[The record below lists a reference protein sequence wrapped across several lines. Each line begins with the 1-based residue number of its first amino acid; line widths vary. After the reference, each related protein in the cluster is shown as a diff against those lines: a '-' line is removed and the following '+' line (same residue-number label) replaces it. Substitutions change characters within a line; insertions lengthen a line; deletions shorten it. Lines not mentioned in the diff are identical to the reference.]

1 MTYTG
6 LRQSVFVH
14 SLAISNDNIDNLR
27 DELHVCSEI
36 DSLGVNGHE
45 ETGVTSFVQEAC
57 AAVSAPDG
65 SYAVMEK
72 NAELQNLN
80 SYFSRPVSL
89 NRSTIS
95 TNRSVMY
102 TKEVTALS
110 SLFPRFTDRVLGAYG
125 MRYTMVFTL
134 QVAATPFHQGVLAMA
149 FQYGEISLNNVI
161 NSVTRFTNL
170 PHVRLD
176 LSSETMVQLR
186 VPFLYTHEFM
196 PIADAT
202 GGPYGTI
209 GVSNLTRMPSVEGM
223 GPPTYHL
230 FVHLED
236 LEFFGASPM
245 TLTTV

>member
-1 MTYTG
+1 MTCVG
-6 LRQSVFVH
+6 LRQPLLVD
-14 SLAISNDNIDNLR
+14 SLAISNDNIANLR
-27 DELHVCSEI
+27 DELNVCSEI

-72 NAELQNLN
+72 NADLQNLN

-95 TNRSVMY
+95 SNRSVLY
-102 TKEVTALS
+102 LKEVTHLS
-110 SLFPRFTDRVLGAYG
+110 TIFPRFSDRVLGAYG

-134 QVAATPFHQGVLAMA
+134 QVAATPFHQGVLAMT
-149 FQYGEISLNNVI
+149 FQYGDAALNNVVGSI
-161 NSVTRFTNL
+161 ARCTNL

-186 VPFLYTHEFM
+186 VPF
-196 PIADAT
+196 
-202 GGPYGTI
+202 
-209 GVSNLTRMPSVEGM
+209 
-223 GPPTYHL
+223 
-230 FVHLED
+230 FVH
-236 LEFFGASPM
+236 P
-245 TLTTV
+245 